1 MFVVLNYSH
10 ISVSCL
16 LASLCIQE
24 EVGNYRKV
32 QLQGVYYRM
41 IIIII
46 IILVI
51 NINKRCRRVRSTYL
65 FSFLCFL
72 FTCQFVYTGGGW
84 EIQESATSRCLL
96 SYDNNNNYY
105 YFSYKYKQMLQT
117 CS

>member
-1 MFVVLNYSH
+1 MFIVLTYSH
-10 ISVSCL
+10 FCVSCL

-46 IILVI
+46 IIILD
-51 NINKRCRRVRSTYL
+51 INKRCRRVRSTYL

-72 FTCQFVYTGGGW
+72 FTCQFVYTGGSR

-96 SYDNNNNYY
+96 SYDNNTNNY
-105 YFSYKYKQMLQT
+105 YFSYKYKQTLQT

>member
-1 MFVVLNYSH
+1 MFVVLTYSH
-10 ISVSCL
+10 FCVSCL

-24 EVGNYRKV
+24 EVGKYRKV
-32 QLQGVYYRM
+32 QLQGVYYR

-72 FTCQFVYTGGGW
+72 FTFQFVYTGGGR
-84 EIQESATSRCLL
+84 EI
-96 SYDNNNNYY
+96 
-105 YFSYKYKQMLQT
+105 
-117 CS
+117 